1 MIILLFG
8 QPASGKTTLAN
19 EFTRA
24 YHKAR
29 IDTDIWKDIYNSM
42 TSIYKSFVLIDGDR
56 WRDITK
62 NKNYTKE
69 GRIENLKQAFNMALY
84 LEKEGYTP
92 VLSFVTPYEELRQY
106 LRDNAT
112 NLAEIYLTY
121 SGDRGRNTYFAS
133 EFDEPSG
140 SYLNLDTSI
149 LSIDECITKI
159 SKYVAEKITR

>member
-1 MIILLFG
+1 
-8 QPASGKTTLAN
+8 
-19 EFTRA
+19 
-24 YHKAR
+24 
-29 IDTDIWKDIYNSM
+29 
-42 TSIYKSFVLIDGDR
+42 
-56 WRDITK
+56 
-62 NKNYTKE
+62 
-69 GRIENLKQAFNMALY
+69 LY